1 MFASLL
7 FGIAYIA
14 GIKRVRESGA
24 QGGGGGGT
32 PEFFGFEIFNSGI
45 FWVGNFDNYFFG
57 SLDLSNDFLG
67 YSEQCY
73 SVVTMY
79 PGCKHKHSVS
89 TLNTLWGSYMQGP
102 NQSPNLM

>member
-32 PEFFGFEIFNSGI
+32 PEFFG
-45 FWVGNFDNYFFG
+45 
-57 SLDLSNDFLG
+57 
-67 YSEQCY
+67 
-73 SVVTMY
+73 
-79 PGCKHKHSVS
+79 
-89 TLNTLWGSYMQGP
+89 
-102 NQSPNLM
+102 

>member
-32 PEFFGFEIFNSGI
+32 PEFFGFEIFNSRI
-45 FWVGNFDNYFFG
+45 FWVVKFGKYFFG
-57 SLDLSNDFLG
+57 WPDLSRDFFG
-67 YSEQCY
+67 DSEHDSARVSQ
-73 SVVTMY
+73 
-79 PGCKHKHSVS
+79 PGHF
-89 TLNTLWGSYMQGP
+89 GI
-102 NQSPNLM
+102 

>member
-32 PEFFGFEIFNSGI
+32 PEFLGLKFSIPG
-45 FWVGNFDNYFFG
+45 FFG
-57 SLDLSNDFLG
+57 
-67 YSEQCY
+67 
-73 SVVTMY
+73 
-79 PGCKHKHSVS
+79 
-89 TLNTLWGSYMQGP
+89 
-102 NQSPNLM
+102 

>member
-45 FWVGNFDNYFFG
+45 FFG
-57 SLDLSNDFLG
+57 
-67 YSEQCY
+67 
-73 SVVTMY
+73 
-79 PGCKHKHSVS
+79 
-89 TLNTLWGSYMQGP
+89 
-102 NQSPNLM
+102 

>member
-32 PEFFGFEIFNSGI
+32 PELFGFEIFN
-45 FWVGNFDNYFFG
+45 FR
-57 SLDLSNDFLG
+57 DFLG
-67 YSEQCY
+67 SKIWQ
-73 SVVTMY
+73 VFFWVA
-79 PGCKHKHSVS
+79 
-89 TLNTLWGSYMQGP
+89 
-102 NQSPNLM
+102 